1 MPTTPL
7 RWVSAVSL
15 LLLASPVTV
24 AAFAGSCPQSLGNT
38 PRSLRQAVE
47 RPHGPRRLQQP
58 RAVLP
63 LHALVYGTDGKRIP
77 DRNEGLDANYY
88 HTVLE
93 RNQEAEILA
102 FLAQPHLKGPLAV
115 IAAARGALETALI
128 QEVRVVSVSL
138 DAISMAAMTSCDRDS
153 HHLVNVL
160 VEVPFPTACRASRW
174 KHDLVAHLGAL
185 HADAQ
190 RIVDEQLERAKH
202 HEQARAADRRI
213 QALSD
218 PVEDYPSWWEAAR
231 GDALSQE
238 CAVLRTLLNQPAASR
253 STELLALVRRYQG
266 LAHQEAAARPV
277 QHVAVAEVGAAG
289 MMLRATDG
297 ATMVQ
302 VPVRFS
308 TPATDATTLRQIVL
322 DLVEGVVGERASAPR
337 NLRTVSAPDREG
349 GTELRAKAGM
359 PFPETKVSTDL
370 PAGPED
376 HAALV
381 APAEEMPTDEVG
393 TAASPEKLPT
403 KRKEPV
409 LRSINNSDV
418 QDPSETP
425 TMAKLQA
432 WKNSLWGRPSKRFTR
447 RHRRKKLQETRKRQ

>member
-1 MPTTPL
+1 
-7 RWVSAVSL
+7 
-15 LLLASPVTV
+15 
-24 AAFAGSCPQSLGNT
+24 
-38 PRSLRQAVE
+38 
-47 RPHGPRRLQQP
+47 
-58 RAVLP
+58 VLP
-63 LHALVYGTDGKRIP
+63 LYALIYGTDGKRIP

-93 RNQEAEILA
+93 RNQEEDLLA

-115 IAAARGALETALI
+115 IAAARGALEMALI
-128 QEVRVVSVSL
+128 QEVRVVTVSL
-138 DAISMAAMTSCDRDS
+138 DAISMAAMTSCDSDS

-174 KHDLVAHLGAL
+174 KHDLVANLGAL

-190 RIVDEQLERAKH
+190 RIVEAQLARAKH

-213 QALSD
+213 QALSQ
-218 PVEDYPSWWEAAR
+218 PVEDYPSWWEAAQ
-231 GDALSQE
+231 GDVASE
-238 CAVLRTLLNQPAASR
+238 CTVLRTLLNQQAASR
-253 STELLALVRRYQG
+253 STELHALVLRYQG
-266 LAHQEAAARPV
+266 PAQKEAAARLPTV

-297 ATMVQ
+297 ATMAQ

-308 TPATDATTLRQIVL
+308 TPATDATSLRQIVL
-322 DLVEGVVGERASAPR
+322 DLVEGVGARASAPR
-337 NLRTVSAPDREG
+337 NLRTVSAQDREG

-359 PFPETKVSTDL
+359 TLPETKVPTD
-370 PAGPED
+370 PTAGPEE

-381 APAEEMPTDEVG
+381 EPAEEMPTDEVG
-393 TAASPEKLPT
+393 AAASPEKLPT
-403 KRKEPV
+403 NRKEPV
-409 LRSINNSDV
+409 LRSINCDV

-447 RHRRKKLQETRKRQ
+447 RHRRKKLRETRKRQ